1 LCISTTLDLYNTPI
15 ERTNQPSRIPL
26 LDGCSPVSEDTMHLR
41 SSILMESIMGRIM
54 SRELSV
60 DNHLFSGRF
69 RASLQL
75 LDIDGQH
82 LGEI

>member
-1 LCISTTLDLYNTPI
+1 
-15 ERTNQPSRIPL
+15 
-26 LDGCSPVSEDTMHLR
+26 MHLR